1 MLPELWED
9 ETIDYTLDD
18 VEINFS
24 AEKPP
29 VGTGKLFITSKRVI
43 WLGKGDEAYDF
54 DVPYIVLHAV
64 TRDADSYPKPCIY
77 CQLDCEEAEGDEDD
91 EEEEPGEVL
100 DEMFLVPSNE
110 EHLTAMFNALSAA
123 ALNNPDP
130 AEDWEQEGDDEL
142 IYNAEEV
149 ELGAEQARTLEHL
162 ESVFNIPEGY
172 GMEGDDEDEG
182 EGEYEEGEADDQA
195 EGAAPGQ
202 FDDK

>member
-1 MLPELWED
+1 MFPELWEE

-24 AEKPP
+24 ADKPP

-77 CQLDCEEAEGDEDD
+77 CQLDCEEADDNEDD
-91 EEEEPGEVL
+91 EEEESEEVL
-100 DEMFLVPSNE
+100 DEMFLVPSSE

-130 AEDWEQEGDDEL
+130 EEDWAQEGDDEL

-172 GMEGDDEDEG
+172 GMEAEGEEEGDYEEGEEEG
-182 EGEYEEGEADDQA
+182 EGEEPV
-195 EGAAPGQ
+195 PGQ